1 MDEKMLAEIN
11 EISNLSHHIRLV
23 VKKDLPSHRGDLL
36 QFMGQYEKAIAA
48 YRQWDSPG
56 AGLGRIAECYKKL
69 GDHKKVIETWS
80 EMQNM
85 FPEKAAVAAW
95 DKARYYLKPMGDKKM
110 AAASA
115 RYIMKAYPST
125 SYASS
130 AHQMLEDLGLK
141 SGGGV
146 AE

>member
-1 MDEKMLAEIN
+1 
-11 EISNLSHHIRLV
+11 
-23 VKKDLPSHRGDLL
+23 
-36 QFMGQYEKAIAA
+36 MGQYEKAIAA

-56 AGLGRIAECYKKL
+56 AGLGHIAECYKKL